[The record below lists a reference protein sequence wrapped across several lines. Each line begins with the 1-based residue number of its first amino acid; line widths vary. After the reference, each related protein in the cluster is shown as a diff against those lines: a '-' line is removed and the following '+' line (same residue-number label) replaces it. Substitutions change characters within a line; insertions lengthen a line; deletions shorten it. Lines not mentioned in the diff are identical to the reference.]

1 MACVCIQELPDE
13 KADNRFSLSQPCP
26 VQNTV
31 IVTLCDCQEDTM
43 SQMEVRRA
51 HRKGRMVPL
60 RPEVWRGRGA
70 RSIHMNLGLTYLA
83 WMEMGFMGSGLPPLG
98 DRANL
103 EALPTLA
110 AQGETKS

>member
-31 IVTLCDCQEDTM
+31 IVSLCDCQEDTM

-60 RPEVWRGRGA
+60 RPEVWRGRGGQVDP
-70 RSIHMNLGLTYLA
+70 HELGSNI
-83 WMEMGFMGSGLPPLG
+83 SGLDG
-98 DRANL
+98 DGL
-103 EALPTLA
+103 YGLWSPT
-110 AQGETKS
+110 TW